1 MKLSRLHCRTV
12 DEYIKVVERVRKPS
26 QLAVKMLDLVKELLR
41 EYPELQAL
49 GVDR

>member
-1 MKLSRLHCRTV
+1 
-12 DEYIKVVERVRKPS
+12 VERVRKPS